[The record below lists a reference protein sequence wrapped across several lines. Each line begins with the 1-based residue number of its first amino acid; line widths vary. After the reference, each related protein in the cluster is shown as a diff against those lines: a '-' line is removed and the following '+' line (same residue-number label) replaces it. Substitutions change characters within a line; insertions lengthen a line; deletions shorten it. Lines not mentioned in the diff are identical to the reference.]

1 MSKGHIPK
9 EDKVVRKFTRAP
21 SERDRLM
28 ASIGSSARRNC
39 EHDKYQESE
48 LLKAVRKNNM
58 VMILVVFALIFIFF
72 I

>member
-28 ASIGSSARRNC
+28 ASIGSSVRRNC
-39 EHDKYQESE
+39 EHDKYQE
-48 LLKAVRKNNM
+48 KVNC
-58 VMILVVFALIFIFF
+58 
-72 I
+72 